1 MAAMDHTADM
11 RHRLNDLFE
20 TQALAVVAT
29 HNRQQP
35 YASLVAFYASEDLK
49 YLFFATPRATRK
61 FANLTEDPRV
71 AVLVNSSQNSPEDFH
86 RAIAVTATG
95 SAAEIADPERTRVLV
110 RYLKK
115 HPHLEEFVR
124 SPTCALVR
132 VQVKSYYMVRNFQN
146 VMELRITR

>member
-1 MAAMDHTADM
+1 MSALPAAGGATG
-11 RHRLNDLFE
+11 RLIWL
-20 TQALAVVAT
+20 
-29 HNRQQP
+29 
-35 YASLVAFYASEDLK
+35 
-49 YLFFATPRATRK
+49 
-61 FANLTEDPRV
+61 RV

-95 SAAEIADPERTRVLV
+95 SAAEIADPERTRVLA

-132 VQVKSYYMVRNFQN
+132 IQVKSYYMVRNFQN
-146 VMELRITR
+146 VMELHLT